1 MKIGVYV
8 GSFNPVHK
16 GHIKIVNYLLDNNI
30 LDKII
35 IIPAG
40 NYWNKQDLIDINR
53 RISMLKEYEND
64 KIIIDTKYN
73 NLKYT
78 YMVMSHIKK
87 DYLDDTLYLVLGA
100 DNIINFDKWMNYKE
114 LLTYNLIIL
123 NRNNID
129 IKYYLD
135 KLNKKN
141 NYIICNNLPNINISS
156 SEIRTNIINKDYKKL
171 SSLLDKKII
180 DYILIENE
188 DNSKIKILSQE
199 RNGLI
204 NGIKKVVYTDI
215 GSFEIDLTNEQK

>member
-1 MKIGVYV
+1 MKIGIYV

-35 IIPAG
+35 IIATG

-53 RISMLKEYEND
+53 RISMLKKYEND

-87 DYLDDTLYLVLGA
+87 DYPDDTLYLVLGA

-180 DYILIENE
+180 DYILKYRF
-188 DNSKIKILSQE
+188 SYYK
-199 RNGLI
+199 
-204 NGIKKVVYTDI
+204 
-215 GSFEIDLTNEQK
+215 EIHRG

>member
-1 MKIGVYV
+1 MKIGIYV

-180 DYILIENE
+180 DYILKYN
-188 DNSKIKILSQE
+188 L
-199 RNGLI
+199 
-204 NGIKKVVYTDI
+204 YTR
-215 GSFEIDLTNEQK
+215 